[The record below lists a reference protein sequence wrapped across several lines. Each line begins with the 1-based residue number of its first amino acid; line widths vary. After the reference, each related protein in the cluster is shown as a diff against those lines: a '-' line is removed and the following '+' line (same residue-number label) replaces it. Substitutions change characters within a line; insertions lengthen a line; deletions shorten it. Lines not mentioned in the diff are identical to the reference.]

1 MKWAISQLFK
11 YNGKPFTF
19 NGEYDFKD
27 RIKDIDDILD
37 ISITTVEGV
46 GKNLFDDR
54 YSFDLHICSTLTLED
69 AVTLD
74 PVIFPIDL
82 QITEV
87 YDVVDDGEVNLIEK
101 NTIDLE
107 QVIWEN
113 VYLEK
118 PIRITK
124 DFTLNK

>member
-1 MKWAISQLFK
+1 MKWALSQLFR

-19 NGEYDFKD
+19 KGEYDFKD

-46 GKNLFDDR
+46 GRNLYKDR
-54 YSFDLHICSTLTLED
+54 YTFDLNIKSTLTLED
-69 AVTLD
+69 AITLD
-74 PVIFPIDL
+74 PIIFPVDL

-87 YDVVDDGEVNLIEK
+87 FDVIDDGEVNLIEK
-101 NTIDLE
+101 STVDLE
-107 QVIWEN
+107 QVVWEN

-118 PIRITK
+118 PMRITK
-124 DFTLNK
+124 SQ

>member
-1 MKWAISQLFK
+1 MKWALSQLFK
-11 YNGKPFTF
+11 YNGRPFTF

-27 RIKDIDDILD
+27 RIANIDDILD
-37 ISITTVEGV
+37 ITITKVEGV
-46 GKNLFDDR
+46 GRNVIGDR
-54 YSFDLHICSTLTLED
+54 YSFDLHIETTMTLED

-82 QITEV
+82 NVVEV
-87 YDVVDDGEVNLIEK
+87 FDVVDDGEVNLIET

-107 QVIWEN
+107 QVVWEN

-118 PIRITK
+118 PMRITN
-124 DFTLNK
+124 TSQ